1 MQYPLLTERL
11 GIRPLVLTDLDSF
24 VGYRQDPSIARF
36 QSWEPTYSEHEAREL
51 IESQAGVFLPA
62 KGQWLQLGL
71 RDLVSD
77 ELVGDLALH
86 SVVEGEG
93 VFELG
98 FTIAKRH
105 QGQGY
110 AKEAAAM
117 LITYLV
123 AEVGAT
129 KFVANTDR
137 RNAASIAVL
146 LALGFRRDSS
156 RTWEENFKNEDVIMD
171 YFETG
176 LLSQGSINT

>member
-1 MQYPLLTERL
+1 MKYPLLSKRL
-11 GIRPLVLTDLDSF
+11 SIQPLVLTDLDSF
-24 VGYRQDPSIARF
+24 VGYRQDPAIARF
-36 QSWEPTYSEHEAREL
+36 QGWEPTYSEHEAREL
-51 IESQAGVFLPA
+51 IESQAGVLLPH

-71 RDLVSD
+71 HDLVSD

-93 VFELG
+93 IFELG

-105 QGQGY
+105 QGQAF

-117 LITYLV
+117 LMTYLV

-146 LALGFRRDSS
+146 LALGFRRDPS

-171 YFETG
+171 CFETG
-176 LLSQGSINT
+176 LLDQRSINT

>member
-1 MQYPLLTERL
+1 MLA
-11 GIRPLVLTDLDSF
+11 DLDSF

-36 QSWEPTYSEHEAREL
+36 QSWEPAYPEHQAREL
-51 IESQAGVFLPA
+51 IESQAGVFIPD
-62 KGQWLQLGL
+62 KGQWLQLGIHN
-71 RDLVSD
+71 LVSD

-93 VFELG
+93 IFELG

-105 QGQGY
+105 QGQGF

-117 LITYLV
+117 IITHLV

-176 LLSQGSINT
+176 LLGQGSINT

>member
-11 GIRPLVLTDLDSF
+11 SIRPLVLADLDSF

-36 QSWEPTYSEHEAREL
+36 QSWEPTYSEHQAREL
-51 IESQAGVFLPA
+51 IESQAGVFLPD
-62 KGQWLQLGL
+62 KGQWLQLGIHY
-71 RDLVSD
+71 LVSD

-93 VFELG
+93 IFELG
-98 FTIAKRH
+98 FSIAKRH
-105 QGQGY
+105 QGHAF
-110 AKEAAAM
+110 AKEASAM

-123 AEVGAT
+123 AEVGAK

-146 LALGFRRDSS
+146 LALGFKRDSS

-176 LLSQGSINT
+176 LLGQGSINT

>member
-1 MQYPLLTERL
+1 
-11 GIRPLVLTDLDSF
+11 VLADLDSF

-36 QSWEPTYSEHEAREL
+36 QSWEPAYPEHQAREL
-51 IESQAGVFLPA
+51 IESQAGVFIPD
-62 KGQWLQLGL
+62 KGQWLQLGIHN
-71 RDLVSD
+71 LVSD

-93 VFELG
+93 IFELG

-105 QGQGY
+105 QGQGF

-117 LITYLV
+117 IITHLV

-176 LLSQGSINT
+176 LLGQGSINT

>member
-1 MQYPLLTERL
+1 
-11 GIRPLVLTDLDSF
+11 
-24 VGYRQDPSIARF
+24 
-36 QSWEPTYSEHEAREL
+36 
-51 IESQAGVFLPA
+51 
-62 KGQWLQLGL
+62 
-71 RDLVSD
+71 
-77 ELVGDLALH
+77 VGDLALH

-93 VFELG
+93 IFELG

-105 QGQGY
+105 QGQGF

-117 LITYLV
+117 IITHLV

-176 LLSQGSINT
+176 LVGQGSINT

>member
-11 GIRPLVLTDLDSF
+11 SIRPLELTDLDSF
-24 VGYRQDPSIARF
+24 VAYRQDTSIARF

-51 IESQAGVFLPA
+51 IESQAGVFLPDT
-62 KGQWLQLGL
+62 GQWLQLGL
-71 RDLVSD
+71 HDLFSD

-93 VFELG
+93 IFELG

-105 QGQGY
+105 QGQGF

-117 LITYLV
+117 FITYLV

-137 RNAASIAVL
+137 RNVASIAVL
-146 LALGFRRDSS
+146 LSLGFRRDPS

-176 LLSQGSINT
+176 LMGQRSMNT

>member
-11 GIRPLVLTDLDSF
+11 SIRPLVLADLDSF

-36 QSWEPTYSEHEAREL
+36 QSWEPAYPEHQAREL
-51 IESQAGVFLPA
+51 IESQAGVFIPD
-62 KGQWLQLGL
+62 KGQWLQLGIHN
-71 RDLVSD
+71 LVSD

-93 VFELG
+93 IFELG

-105 QGQGY
+105 QGQGF

-117 LITYLV
+117 IITHLV

-176 LLSQGSINT
+176 LVDQRSINA

>member
-11 GIRPLVLTDLDSF
+11 SIRPLVLNDLASF
-24 VGYRQDPSIARF
+24 VSYRQDPSIARF
-36 QSWEPTYSEHEAREL
+36 QSWDPAYSEHEAREL
-51 IESQAGVFLPA
+51 IESQADVSIPD

-71 RDLVSD
+71 HDLVSD

-93 VFELG
+93 IFELG
-98 FTIAKRH
+98 FTIAKKH
-105 QGQGY
+105 QGQGF
-110 AKEAAAM
+110 AKEAASM
-117 LITYLV
+117 LLSYLV

-137 RNAASIAVL
+137 RNVASIAVL
-146 LALGFRRDSS
+146 LALGFLRDPS

-176 LLSQGSINT
+176 LSGQRSTNP

>member
-1 MQYPLLTERL
+1 VLNDLASLL
-11 GIRPLVLTDLDSF
+11 
-24 VGYRQDPSIARF
+24 GYRQDPSIARF

-71 RDLVSD
+71 HDLVSD

-86 SVVEGEG
+86 SVVEDEG
-93 VFELG
+93 GFELG

-105 QGQGY
+105 QGQGF
-110 AKEAAAM
+110 AKEAATM

-146 LALGFRRDSS
+146 LALGFQRDSS
-156 RTWEENFKNEDVIMD
+156 RTWEEKFKNEDVIMD

-176 LLSQGSINT
+176 LLGQRSINA